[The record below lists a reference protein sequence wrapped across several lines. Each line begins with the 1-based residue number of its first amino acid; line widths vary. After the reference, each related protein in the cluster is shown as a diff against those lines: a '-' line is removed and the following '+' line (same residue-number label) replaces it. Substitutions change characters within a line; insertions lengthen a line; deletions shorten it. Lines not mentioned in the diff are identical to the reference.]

1 MNLKKFKAADFEF
14 GPRIGKGK
22 FGNVYLA
29 RDMKT
34 NFLIAMKVLEKSLIR
49 NLKAERQIV
58 REIKIHSFLNHENII
73 KLYGVFHDDDK
84 IYMILEYAPDGE
96 LYNELKEM
104 PMKKFDEPKASGYV
118 KQVMHAFDYL
128 HGLDIIH
135 RDLKPENL

>member
-96 LYNELKEM
+96 LYNE
-104 PMKKFDEPKASGYV
+104 
-118 KQVMHAFDYL
+118 
-128 HGLDIIH
+128 
-135 RDLKPENL
+135 